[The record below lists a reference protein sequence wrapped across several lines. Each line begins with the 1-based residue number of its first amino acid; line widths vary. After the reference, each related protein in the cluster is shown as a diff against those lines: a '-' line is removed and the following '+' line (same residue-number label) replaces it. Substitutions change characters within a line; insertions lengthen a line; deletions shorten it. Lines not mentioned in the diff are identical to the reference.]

1 MNCTLLGF
9 KSVNFENNDG
19 EKIEGLKIFY
29 SYPEENTCGEAADSS
44 FVRPSVFDSFSVNVE
59 QLADNI
65 GCVMDFEF
73 DRKGKLVGLSIA

>member
-9 KSVNFENNDG
+9 KSVNFENSDG

-29 SYPEENTCGEAADSS
+29 AYPDDDVCGNVADSS
-44 FVRPSVFDSFSVNVE
+44 FVRPNIFNNFGLTLE

-65 GCVMDFEF
+65 DCVADMEF
-73 DRKGKLVGLSIA
+73 DRKGKLVGLSLA